1 MSQSLFFFSSRRR
14 HTRCALVTGVQTCAL
29 PIFLQLPAPQHACS
43 AARLFPQHAR
53 KTPCPH
59 PCSSRSPSP
68 PHWCWPP
75 RRRRRCKPR
84 SRPLRPRPSTT
95 SANSLLPSPP
105 ARTSTHTPT
114 ANGSRPTR
122 SPRTASAGARSP
134 SSATRAC
141 RPSAASSKR
150 QTPAPTPPP
159 PLATARVLAAA
170 PQASLQAAQPAAA
183 STPVYDV
190 GELDPSI
197 PACKDFNA
205 YANGKWIA
213 ANPIP
218 ADRVRWGAFDQLR
231 EQSLQ
236 AQRGIVEAA
245 DTGADQAAA
254 GSIEQKIGWLYRSGM
269 DEAAIDKAGFD
280 PIKPDLAAIA
290 ELDDTADIVTWLGD
304 AFAKGEGQGFRFGSG
319 SDFQDASRPLG
330 RASCRERVCQ
340 YG

>member
-1 MSQSLFFFSSRRR
+1 MIRRPPR
-14 HTRCALVTGVQTCAL
+14 STRPATLVPYTTL
-29 PIFLQLPAPQHACS
+29 
-43 AARLFPQHAR
+43 
-53 KTPCPH
+53 
-59 PCSSRSPSP
+59 SRS
-68 PHWCWPP
+68 
-75 RRRRRCKPR
+75 KPL
-84 SRPLRPRPSTT
+84 S
-95 SANSLLPSPP
+95 
-105 ARTSTHTPT
+105 
-114 ANGSRPTR
+114 
-122 SPRTASAGARSP
+122 
-134 SSATRAC
+134 
-141 RPSAASSKR
+141 
-150 QTPAPTPPP
+150 
-159 PLATARVLAAA
+159 LATALVLAAA

-197 PACKDFNA
+197 SACKDFNA

-231 EQSLQ
+231 EQSLH

-290 ELDDTADIVTWLGD
+290 ELDDTADIVAWLGD

-319 SDFQDASRPLG
+319 SDFQDASRQIAFAGQGGLG
-330 RASCRERVCQ
+330 LPTPDYYSKDEYKDLRNAYLAHIARVFELTGVTAVEAAKKADGILAFETRLAGASLSRVELRDPTNQ
-340 YG
+340 YHFLTAEEASKITTHLD

>member
-1 MSQSLFFFSSRRR
+1 MILRPPRA
-14 HTRCALVTGVQTCAL
+14 TRTDT
-29 PIFLQLPAPQHACS
+29 
-43 AARLFPQHAR
+43 LFPY
-53 KTPCPH
+53 
-59 PCSSRSPSP
+59 
-68 PHWCWPP
+68 
-75 RRRRRCKPR
+75 
-84 SRPLRPRPSTT
+84 TT
-95 SANSLLPSPP
+95 LF
-105 ARTSTHTPT
+105 R
-114 ANGSRPTR
+114 
-122 SPRTASAGARSP
+122 
-134 SSATRAC
+134 
-141 RPSAASSKR
+141 
-150 QTPAPTPPP
+150 
-159 PLATARVLAAA
+159 
-170 PQASLQAAQPAAA
+170 

-197 PACKDFNA
+197 SACKDFNA

-231 EQSLQ
+231 EQSLH

-290 ELDDTADIVTWLGD
+290 ELDDTADIVAWPGD

-319 SDFQDASRPLG
+319 SDFQDASRQIAFAGQGG
-330 RASCRERVCQ
+330 RGLPTPDYYSKDEYKDQEQPAELQSLMR
-340 YG
+340 